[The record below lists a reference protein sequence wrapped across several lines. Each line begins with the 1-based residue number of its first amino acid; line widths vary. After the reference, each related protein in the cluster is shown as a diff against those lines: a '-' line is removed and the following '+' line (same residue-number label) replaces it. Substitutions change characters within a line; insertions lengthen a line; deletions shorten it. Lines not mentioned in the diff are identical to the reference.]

1 MTEGFAIKLIQEALF
16 YIILISAPML
26 SVSML
31 VGLVIS
37 ILQTATSI
45 QEQTLSFVPKIII
58 TMLAMIV
65 FGTWMLK
72 TLMEYTI
79 RLINT
84 FPDLIG

>member
-16 YIILISAPML
+16 YVILVAAPML
-26 SVSML
+26 GISML

-45 QEQTLSFVPKIII
+45 QEQTLSFVPKIVI
-58 TMLAMIV
+58 TLLTMIV
-65 FGTWMLK
+65 FGSWMLK

-84 FPDLIG
+84 FPDLMG

>member
-1 MTEGFAIKLIQEALF
+1 MTEGFAVKLIQEALF
-16 YIILISAPML
+16 YTILVAAPML

-45 QEQTLSFVPKIII
+45 QEQTLSFVPKMII
-58 TMLAMIV
+58 TMLSMIV

>member
-26 SVSML
+26 GVSMI

-58 TMLAMIV
+58 TMLSIIV
-65 FGTWMLK
+65 FGAWMLK

>member
-1 MTEGFAIKLIQEALF
+1 MTEGFAVKLIQEALF

>member
-1 MTEGFAIKLIQEALF
+1 MTEGFAVKLIQEALF

-58 TMLAMIV
+58 TLLSIIV

>member
-26 SVSML
+26 GISML

-45 QEQTLSFVPKIII
+45 QEQTLSFVPKIVI
-58 TMLAMIV
+58 TLLAMIV
-65 FGTWMLK
+65 FGSWMLK

>member
-1 MTEGFAIKLIQEALF
+1 MTEGFAVKLIQEALF

-26 SVSML
+26 GVSML

-45 QEQTLSFVPKIII
+45 QEQTLAFVPKIII
-58 TMLAMIV
+58 TMLSMIV
-65 FGTWMLK
+65 FGAWMLK
-72 TLMEYTI
+72 TLIEYTI

-84 FPDLIG
+84 FPDLVG

>member
-16 YIILISAPML
+16 YVILISAPML
-26 SVSML
+26 GVSML
-31 VGLVIS
+31 VGLLIS

-45 QEQTLSFVPKIII
+45 QEQTLAFVPKIVI
-58 TMLAMIV
+58 TLLAIIV
-65 FGTWMLK
+65 FGSWMMK

-84 FPDLIG
+84 FPDLMG

>member
-16 YIILISAPML
+16 YVILISAPML
-26 SVSML
+26 GISML

-45 QEQTLSFVPKIII
+45 QEQTLSFVPKIVI
-58 TMLAMIV
+58 TLLAMIV
-65 FGTWMLK
+65 FGSWMLK

-84 FPDLIG
+84 FPDLMG

>member
-1 MTEGFAIKLIQEALF
+1 MTEGFAVKLVQEALF
-16 YIILISAPML
+16 YTILISAPML
-26 SVSML
+26 AVSML

-45 QEQTLSFVPKIII
+45 QEQTLSFVPKIIVTLLSI
-58 TMLAMIV
+58 IV

-72 TLMEYTI
+72 TLMEYTV